1 MRGRKCVPVNPSG
14 DSRLIPIG
22 VSKFLI
28 ALRQLFGAR
37 ASTLMFT
44 DSQAMRLSIASLILP
59 RQLLQRIT
67 VKADRHSS
75 KIAERMKRTPAT

>member
-1 MRGRKCVPVNPSG
+1 
-14 DSRLIPIG
+14 
-22 VSKFLI
+22 
-28 ALRQLFGAR
+28 
-37 ASTLMFT
+37 MFT